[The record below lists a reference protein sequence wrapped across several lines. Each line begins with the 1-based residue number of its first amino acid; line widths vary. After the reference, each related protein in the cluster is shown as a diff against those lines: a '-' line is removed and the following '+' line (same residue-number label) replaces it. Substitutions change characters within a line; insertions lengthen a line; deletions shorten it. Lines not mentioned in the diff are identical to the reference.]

1 MEGLRR
7 FLSRHRNGV
16 VFVILITISTIAIGT
31 QSQTVNSASKHLG
44 YSIFASVQSS
54 AAEVGHFFGNF
65 FNSIGELRR
74 IRQEY
79 EVLQEKVSEY
89 KTIERDILDLQAE
102 NTQLRELLD
111 FSRKTPLA
119 HVAARIIA
127 KEPGLLFD
135 GFTVNRGSNHG
146 IAEDTPVIA
155 YAEGFS
161 SLVGKVVEVTDSTA
175 KVLPI
180 IDRSCFVAAK
190 MRESRYEGLLHGLG
204 AADGMV
210 EMTYVKKQAKNRI
223 QFGDLVVTSGFR
235 SIYPEDL
242 YIGRVDAI
250 RAPEWESSLT
260 LEIRPLVDFTR
271 LEYVFVLLVEKE

>member
-1 MEGLRR
+1 MA
-7 FLSRHRNGV
+7 
-16 VFVILITISTIAIGT
+16 LITISTIAIAT
-31 QSQTVNSASKHLG
+31 QSQSVSSASKQAG
-44 YSIFASVQSS
+44 YSVFSS
-54 AAEVGHFFGNF
+54 IQQGVAEVGHYFKNF

-79 EVLQEKVSEY
+79 EILQERVAEY
-89 KTIERDILDLQAE
+89 QTIERDLIDLRKE
-102 NTQLRELLD
+102 NSQLRELLE
-111 FSRKTPLA
+111 FSEKTSLT

-135 GFTVNRGSNHG
+135 GFTINRGRRNG
-146 IAEDTPVIA
+146 LTTDAPVIA

-161 SLVGKVVEVTDSTA
+161 SLVGKVVELTDSTS

-190 MRESRYEGLLHGLG
+190 MQESRYEGLVHGLG
-204 AADGMV
+204 SAEGRV

-250 RAPEWESSLT
+250 KAPEWESSLT
-260 LEIRPLVDFTR
+260 LQIRPLVDFTR
-271 LEYVFVLLVEKE
+271 LEYVFVLVERE

>member
-1 MEGLRR
+1 MERLRR
-7 FLSRHRNGV
+7 FVSQHRNAV
-16 VFVILITISTIAIGT
+16 VFVVLITISTIAIGT
-31 QSQTVNSASKHLG
+31 QSGSVSSASKQVG
-44 YSIFASVQSS
+44 FSVFSSLQSGV
-54 AAEVGHFFGNF
+54 AEVGYYFKNF

-79 EVLQEKVSEY
+79 EVLQERVAEY
-89 KTIERDILDLQAE
+89 QTIERDLIDLQKE
-102 NTQLRELLD
+102 NVQLRELLD
-111 FSRKTPLA
+111 FSEKTTLS

-135 GFTVNRGSNHG
+135 GFTINRGRSHG
-146 IAEDTPVIA
+146 ISDDSPVIA

-161 SLVGKVVEVTDSTA
+161 SLVGKVVELTDSSA

-190 MRESRYEGLLHGLG
+190 MRESRYEGLVHGLG
-204 AADGMV
+204 SSEDRV

-260 LEIRPLVDFTR
+260 LQIRPLVDFTR
-271 LEYVFVLLVEKE
+271 LEYVFVLVEKE

>member
-1 MEGLRR
+1 MERLRR
-7 FLSRHRNGV
+7 FVSQHRNAV
-16 VFVILITISTIAIGT
+16 VFVLLITISTIALGT
-31 QSQTVNSASKHLG
+31 QSGSVSSASKQVG
-44 YSIFASVQSS
+44 YSVFSS
-54 AAEVGHFFGNF
+54 IQAGVAEVGYYFKNF

-79 EVLQEKVSEY
+79 EVLQERVAEY
-89 KTIERDILDLQAE
+89 QTIERDLIDLQKE
-102 NTQLRELLD
+102 NAQLRDLLD
-111 FSRKTPLA
+111 FSEKTKLT

-135 GFTVNRGSNHG
+135 GFTINRGRVHG
-146 IAEDTPVIA
+146 ISADSPVIA

-161 SLVGKVVEVTDSTA
+161 SLVGKVVELTDSTA

-190 MRESRYEGLLHGLG
+190 MRESRYEGLVHGLG
-204 AADGMV
+204 SGEDRV

-260 LEIRPLVDFTR
+260 LQIRPLVDFTR
-271 LEYVFVLLVEKE
+271 LEYVFVLVEKE

>member
-1 MEGLRR
+1 
-7 FLSRHRNGV
+7 
-16 VFVILITISTIAIGT
+16 VFVALITISTIAIGT
-31 QSQTVNSASKHLG
+31 QSQSVSSASKQVG
-44 YSIFASVQSS
+44 YSVFSS
-54 AAEVGHFFGNF
+54 IQVGVAEVGYYFKNF

-74 IRQEY
+74 IRQAY
-79 EVLQEKVSEY
+79 EVLQERVAEY
-89 KTIERDILDLQAE
+89 QTIERDLIDLGKE
-102 NTQLRELLD
+102 NAQLRELLD
-111 FSRKTPLA
+111 FSEKTTLT

-135 GFTVNRGSNHG
+135 GFTINRGSKNG
-146 IAEDTPVIA
+146 IRIDAPVIA
-155 YAEGFS
+155 YAQGFS
-161 SLVGKVVEVTDSTA
+161 SLVGKVVELTHSTA

-180 IDRSCFVAAK
+180 IDRNCFVAAK
-190 MRESRYEGLLHGLG
+190 MRESRYEGLAHGLG
-204 AADGMV
+204 SNENRV

-260 LEIRPLVDFTR
+260 LQIRPLVDFTR
-271 LEYVFVLLVEKE
+271 LEYVFVLVEKE